1 MKPTTPLRWSRPVVV
16 LTAIAVIAMT
26 ALPSTT
32 ATAAAAGPGGWNP
45 LGHGTK
51 HADPALTGKVE
62 TFTSAGHTLYVGG
75 DFIDAGGLGKA
86 DHIATWD
93 GTAWSA
99 LGGGLGNSPSAVYAI
114 AVDPVTGDV
123 FAAGSFQ
130 NAGGDQM
137 ADAIARFDGTS
148 WKSLSSVGL
157 NGPVF
162 ALAIVGRTLYIG
174 GGFSEAAGIA
184 EADAV
189 ASYGIDGGLWA
200 AITDQNN
207 DIGGTVCCLV
217 PDGSGGLYVGG
228 SFINADGIAT
238 ADFAA
243 HYLGGTAWSAIGTSS
258 PLNGRVRAI
267 AVSGSN
273 VYVGGDFINA
283 GGDANADKVA
293 MYGGPDWI
301 PLGSTSA
308 FGEGGNS
315 VYALAVDQGTVF
327 AAGFF
332 NNADGNPKIDGIG
345 AFTAGAWTNVGS
357 NETGTNGPV
366 PLNTLMTSLRVVR
379 DQLFLGGLASAI
391 GGSTKNGF
399 ASWFRLRQPDGLIA
413 VGTGAF
419 VGNGVYNTTGAGQTK
434 HKTVHRTKTGT
445 FRIKVTNDGF
455 SADTFDLKGAGSAGP
470 FNVTYLSGTTN
481 ITAAVVAGTYSTG
494 SVGAGGSR
502 TIKLKV
508 KVTSGASVGATRSFL
523 VSSTSTGAGA
533 PKDTVKATVEAG

>member
-1 MKPTTPLRWSRPVVV
+1 MSPTTPLRRRRSVVA
-16 LTAIAVIAMT
+16 LIAIAVIALT
-26 ALPSTT
+26 ALPFT
-32 ATAAAAGPGGWNP
+32 TAAAAGSGGWNP
-45 LGHGTK
+45 LGHGTNPG
-51 HADPALTGKVE
+51 DPALTGKVE

-75 DFIDAGGLGKA
+75 DFIDAGGLAKA
-86 DHIATWD
+86 DHIASWN

-99 LGGGLGNSPSAVYAI
+99 LGGGLGNGPSAVYAI

-130 NAGGDQM
+130 NAGGDQN

-189 ASYGIDGGLWA
+189 ASYGIDGGAWS
-200 AITDQNN
+200 AINVNNN

-228 SFINADGIAT
+228 SFINADGIAS

-243 HYLGGTAWSAIGTSS
+243 HYLGGTAWSAIGTSTA
-258 PLNGRVRAI
+258 LNGRVRAI
-267 AVSGSN
+267 AVFGTK

-283 GGDANADKVA
+283 GGDNNADKVA
-293 MYGGPDWI
+293 MYDGSDWI

-308 FGEGGNS
+308 FGEAANS
-315 VYALAVDQGTVF
+315 VYALAIDNGAVF
-327 AAGFF
+327 AAGYF
-332 NNADGNPKIDGIG
+332 NNADANAKIDGIG
-345 AFTAGAWTNVGS
+345 AFRGGAWTNVGS
-357 NETGTNGPV
+357 DGTGNGPV
-366 PLNTLMTSLRVVR
+366 PVNTLMTSLRVVG

-391 GGSTKNGF
+391 GGSTKNGY
-399 ASWFRLRQPDGLIA
+399 ASWFRLRQPDGQIA

-419 VGNGVYNTTGAGQTK
+419 VGNGVYNTTGAGQTRQQI
-434 HKTVHRTKTGT
+434 VHRTDTGT
-445 FRIKVTNDGF
+445 FTIKITNDGF
-455 SADTFDLKGAGSAGP
+455 SADTIKLHGAGSVGP
-470 FNVTYLSGTTN
+470 FKVTYLSGTTD

-494 SVGAGGSR
+494 PIGAGASR
-502 TIKLKV
+502 TIKLEV
-508 KVTSGASVGATRSFL
+508 KVTSGASVGATRSFN

-533 PKDTVKATVEAG
+533 PKDTVKATVKVS